1 MDRLYDAS
9 AFLHIVSYGSE
20 QLLHFRGQATLD
32 FTRYEIG
39 NAIWRN
45 LQNDRRYKLSLSRSC
60 LGLLSEM
67 DLLGVD
73 GMEEDVADT
82 LISTGLT
89 FYDSA
94 YVTVAKKYGL
104 ELITDDDDMLK
115 AALGCGVAA
124 AGSGTD
130 WRH

>member
-20 QLLHFRGQATLD
+20 QLRHFHGQATLD
-32 FTRYEIG
+32 FARYEIG

-45 LQNDRRYKLSLSRSC
+45 LPNDRRYKLSLSRSC
-60 LGLLSEM
+60 MGLLSEM
-67 DLLGVD
+67 SLLNVR
-73 GMEEDVADT
+73 GMEKDIAGT

-104 ELITDDDDMLK
+104 ELVTDDDDMLK
-115 AALGCGVAA
+115 AAPGCGVAA
-124 AGSGTD
+124 VESGTD

>member
-9 AFLHIVSYGSE
+9 AFVHIVVHGSE
-20 QLLHFRGQATLD
+20 QHRHFHEQATLD

-39 NAIWRN
+39 NAVWRK
-45 LQNDRRYKLSLSRSC
+45 LPNDIYHKPSLSRAC
-60 LGLLSEM
+60 MGFLSEM
-67 DLLGVD
+67 NLLGVD

-82 LISTGLT
+82 LVSTGLT

-94 YVTVAKKYGL
+94 YVAVAKKYGL
-104 ELITDDDDMLK
+104 ELVTDDDDMLK
-115 AALGCGVAA
+115 AALSCGVAA

-130 WRH
+130 WRR